1 MKGALLLGVSIKLL
15 DHYKGDRPPYYATSG
30 ASGVDLYASI
40 PRTLGVLSGDSELV
54 PTGISIAIPDGY
66 EGQIRPR
73 SGLALKK
80 GVTVLNSPGT
90 IDSDFRG
97 EIKVLLINHNISS
110 FRVEPGERIAQ
121 LVFSPI
127 IRVAW
132 DIVDELPTSNR
143 GDGGFGSTGV

>member
-1 MKGALLLGVSIKLL
+1 MMIGASIKLL
-15 DHYKGDRPPYYATSG
+15 DHYKGDSPPYYATPG

-40 PRTLGVLSGDSELV
+40 PNWLIILPGHRWLIS
-54 PTGISIAIPDGY
+54 TGICIAIPEGY

-132 DIVDELPTSNR
+132 DIVDELPTTIR
-143 GDGGFGSTGV
+143 GEGGFGSTGV

>member
-1 MKGALLLGVSIKLL
+1 MMIGASIKLL
-15 DHYKGDRPPYYATSG
+15 DHYKGDSPPYYATPG

-40 PRTLGVLSGDSELV
+40 PNWLIILPGHRWLIS
-54 PTGISIAIPDGY
+54 TGICIAIPEGY

-132 DIVDELPTSNR
+132 DVVEELPTTIR

>member
-1 MKGALLLGVSIKLL
+1 MMIGASIKLL
-15 DHYKGDRPPYYATSG
+15 DHYKGDSPPYYATPG

-40 PRTLGVLSGDSELV
+40 PNWLIILPGHRWLIS
-54 PTGISIAIPDGY
+54 TGICIAIPEGY

-132 DIVDELPTSNR
+132 DVVDELPTTMR

>member
-1 MKGALLLGVSIKLL
+1 MMIGASINLL
-15 DHYKGDRPPYYATSG
+15 DHYKGDSPPYYATPG

-40 PRTLGVLSGDSELV
+40 PNWLIILPGHRWLIS
-54 PTGISIAIPDGY
+54 TGICIAIPEGY

-132 DIVDELPTSNR
+132 DVVDELPTTMR

>member
-1 MKGALLLGVSIKLL
+1 MIGASIKFL
-15 DHYKGDRPPYYATSG
+15 DHYKGDSPPYYATPG

-40 PRTLGVLSGDSELV
+40 PNWLIILPGHRWLIS
-54 PTGISIAIPDGY
+54 TGICIAIPDGY

-132 DIVDELPTSNR
+132 DIVDELPTTIR